1 MSRSKTINYPHQP
14 KRRHDVPICPDWHLY
29 ERLKAQIPRTLDHGE
44 YSRRLRQTAAVLKV
58 KPQTLRAALCR
69 DGHYM
74 GLRPSKLPNRFLLWD
89 ASSVEAL
96 LNGEVA

>member
-1 MSRSKTINYPHQP
+1 MQTVTIPSTWRNDAP
-14 KRRHDVPICPDWHLY
+14 L
-29 ERLKAQIPRTLDHGE
+29 AARTLSTE
-44 YSRRLRQTAAVLKV
+44 QAAAALHV
-58 KPQTLRAALCR
+58 KPQTLRAALSR

-89 ASSVEAL
+89 ASAIEAL

>member
-1 MSRSKTINYPHQP
+1 MQTATIPTSWRNDAP
-14 KRRHDVPICPDWHLY
+14 L
-29 ERLKAQIPRTLDHGE
+29 AARTLSTE
-44 YSRRLRQTAAVLKV
+44 QAAAVLKV

-89 ASSVEAL
+89 ASAVEAL